1 MGSSPVRVTSK
12 SLNRTLFGLGI
23 LLFGDPYG
31 NGDEHVGSRVQLAI
45 WRSQGAIATTLSEV
59 SLFRISKI
67 PVRVTQKIGYIKKFF
82 PNTTSMFGIPK
93 IYWLFINSF
102 TSFWFLF
109 IISKILGKK
118 QIAQLEFIDYA
129 VGISLGS
136 IAAEWAFSD
145 DRPFYYYAVAMAMF
159 FVLAFLVA
167 IIGRKSSFFK
177 RLFKG
182 KPVTLIYEGQILSD
196 SLDKS
201 KIDVNDLL
209 SMLREKGY
217 FNPNDVAYAIF
228 ETSGQL
234 SVLPKGSQKPVVIE
248 DIDKR
253 KIKKSSLTDVLVVDG
268 MISRSGLNEIGKT
281 TSWLLKKLQIKEER
295 ELKNIILATYDEND
309 QLNVHY
315 KNQAE

>member
-1 MGSSPVRVTSK
+1 
-12 SLNRTLFGLGI
+12 
-23 LLFGDPYG
+23 
-31 NGDEHVGSRVQLAI
+31 
-45 WRSQGAIATTLSEV
+45 
-59 SLFRISKI
+59 
-67 PVRVTQKIGYIKKFF
+67 
-82 PNTTSMFGIPK
+82 MFGIPK

-217 FNPNDVAYAIF
+217 FDPNDVAYAIF

>member
-1 MGSSPVRVTSK
+1 
-12 SLNRTLFGLGI
+12 
-23 LLFGDPYG
+23 
-31 NGDEHVGSRVQLAI
+31 
-45 WRSQGAIATTLSEV
+45 
-59 SLFRISKI
+59 
-67 PVRVTQKIGYIKKFF
+67 
-82 PNTTSMFGIPK
+82 MFGIPK

-159 FVLAFLVA
+159 FILAFLVA